1 MKITTEDIQVG
12 FHARQI
18 LKGIS
23 IESQD
28 KELVGIIEKNRS
40 GKSTL
45 LKCIYRILKPDA
57 GAVYLD
63 GEELHSMSVKSSA
76 RKMAVVAQHNYYNFD
91 FTVREVVL
99 MGRAPHKKTLERDNA
114 KDYQIVDE
122 ALRTV
127 QMEAFADRTF
137 STLSGGEQQR
147 VAIARAIVNEPAI
160 LLADEPTGNLDPTNS
175 WEIMSL
181 LKEANERGTTVL
193 VVTHNQ
199 EIVNEMNE
207 RVITMKQGVIVS
219 DERKGGYTDED

>member
-1 MKITTEDIQVG
+1 MKITTENIQVG

-23 IESQD
+23 MESKD
-28 KELVGIIEKNRS
+28 KELVGIIGPNGS

-91 FTVREVVL
+91 FTVR
-99 MGRAPHKKTLERDNA
+99 D
-114 KDYQIVDE
+114 
-122 ALRTV
+122 
-127 QMEAFADRTF
+127 AFAERTF

-147 VAIARAIVNEPAI
+147 VILARALAQQTPALI
-160 LLADEPTGNLDPTNS
+160 LDEPTNHLDITHQ
-175 WEIMSL
+175 IMLMELVKKLNVTVISAIHDL
-181 LKEANERGTTVL
+181 NIAAAYCDKIYVLKDGVLEGYGTPQEVL
-193 VVTHNQ
+193 TPELIKRIYQVDSEVVNDSCGKMH
-199 EIVNEMNE
+199 ILFL
-207 RVITMKQGVIVS
+207 
-219 DERKGGYTDED
+219 